1 VRAVDPPAF
10 QEDGELAVPACRHSI
25 GLDHCWPGLTAPGVN
40 RRFEDILRL
49 MRLSFTAAK
58 AGILYTLGVFAVAF
72 AVGVIRV
79 TQLAP
84 RVGDLMA
91 VLCEAPVVLGFS
103 WAISRWCIGRLK
115 VDANSSVRIQMGVV
129 AFVTLQLL
137 ELGVS
142 VLAFGETPGG
152 YFAKFATAPGLAGL
166 IMQAGFAAIPW
177 IQWRVR

>member
-1 VRAVDPPAF
+1 
-10 QEDGELAVPACRHSI
+10 
-25 GLDHCWPGLTAPGVN
+25 
-40 RRFEDILRL
+40 
-49 MRLSFTAAK
+49 MRVSSTAART
-58 AGILYTLGVFAVAF
+58 GILYTLVVFAIAF

-84 RVGDLMA
+84 RVGDLLA

-103 WAISRWCIGRLK
+103 WVISGWCIRRFK
-115 VDANSSVRIQMGVV
+115 VDASSSARIQMGVV

-137 ELGVS
+137 ELGVA
-142 VLAFGETPGG
+142 VLAFGESPEAH
-152 YFAKFATAPGLAGL
+152 FAKWATAPGLVGL

>member
-1 VRAVDPPAF
+1 MY
-10 QEDGELAVPACRHSI
+10 
-25 GLDHCWPGLTAPGVN
+25 GVN
-40 RRFEDILRL
+40 RLFEGILHL
-49 MRLSFTAAK
+49 MRVSATAAK
-58 AGILYTLGVFAVAF
+58 AGILYTLGVFTVAF

-84 RVGDLMA
+84 RIGELLA

-103 WAISRWCIGRLK
+103 WVISRWCIRRFR
-115 VDANSSVRIQMGVV
+115 VDASPLARIQMGVV

-142 VLAFGETPGG
+142 VLAFGESPEA
-152 YFAKFATAPGLAGL
+152 YFAKWATAPGLVGL